1 MVEVIKFWRHAQ
13 PNSAM
18 SDPIIW
24 NLRIFS
30 LYILALPRFSPQ
42 ALQHFTLYFSPGSPP
57 PQAQASSG
65 GAKGR
70 AERTAQK
77 FKRSVWKLVVRIWK
91 IKGKETP
98 NVWNIRLFQSFN
110 FPEI

>member
-24 NLRIFS
+24 NLQN
-30 LYILALPRFSPQ
+30 LRFVHPGTAQ
-42 ALQHFTLYFSPGSPP
+42 VFSPGSPP
-57 PQAQASSG
+57 PQEQASSG

-77 FKRSVWKLVVRIWK
+77 FKGSVWKLVVRIWK
-91 IKGKETP
+91 IKGKETR

-110 FPEI
+110 LPGI